1 MTTLLSF
8 IFLLGILVT
17 IHELGHFFAARSV
30 GVYVEKFSIGMP
42 PRIFTITSVDNGFL
56 FRFFFYR
63 RKEGVLKWQPI
74 YEKLIKKN
82 NRTGTKT
89 EYVVALLPLGGY
101 VKMAGMLDESMDST
115 LKDEENEFMSKSLWA
130 KVWILSAGVLMNTLL
145 AFFIFSSI
153 AFFQGIPEYS
163 KEPIVSKVQ
172 DEMPAKKIGILPG
185 DRIVK
190 IDDSYIS
197 SWKDMTSIIHAN
209 PQKELNIEVDRA
221 GNNEQFKVLTTFTLI
236 PNKGKID
243 TIGIIGISPQ
253 FFYEKPTLIE
263 SSFVGLDRTIA
274 SFNLII
280 SSIGM
285 LFSGSASVSDLGG
298 PIMIAQLAGQTAEAG
313 LVPFF
318 TFMALLSV
326 NLAFLNILPIPGL
339 DGGHIFIHLIEG
351 IIGRPLTINT
361 RMVIQQIGM
370 AFLLVLMFTVI
381 FSDITRLFN

>member
-1 MTTLLSF
+1 
-8 IFLLGILVT
+8 
-17 IHELGHFFAARSV
+17 
-30 GVYVEKFSIGMP
+30 
-42 PRIFTITSVDNGFL
+42 
-56 FRFFFYR
+56 
-63 RKEGVLKWQPI
+63 
-74 YEKLIKKN
+74 
-82 NRTGTKT
+82 
-89 EYVVALLPLGGY
+89 
-101 VKMAGMLDESMDST
+101 MAGMLDESMDSS
-115 LKDEENEFMSKSLWA
+115 LKNEENEFMSKPLWA
-130 KVWILSAGVLMNTLL
+130 KIWILIAGVLMNTLL

-163 KEPIVSKVQ
+163 KEPVVSKVQ

-185 DRIVK
+185 DRIIK

-209 PQKELNIEVDRA
+209 PQKELNIKVDRF
-221 GNNEQFKVLTTFTLI
+221 GKTEEFKVLTTFTLI
-236 PNKGKID
+236 PNKSKID

-253 FFYEKPTLIE
+253 FFYEKPTLIK
-263 SSFVGLDRTIA
+263 STLVGLDRTIS

-351 IIGRPLTINT
+351 IIRRPLTINT